1 MMLRNIRQIGMLSL
15 PILLAGAMTSLTAQ
29 AEKTLVVTSTNAA
42 ANQLLVY
49 SSEGSLLQ
57 TLATNGTGGASGNAG
72 GIAASHDLVAV
83 VNTGSQTVAIF
94 EREDRG
100 LRLVDTVGA
109 ASNPLSVAFGHGHL
123 YILGTTTIESHPISN
138 KVVSQSADGTATL
151 LHADGSAA
159 QVGVLP
165 NELIISE
172 KSNAI
177 ETIGLSGGEVV
188 GAPALVANIPANVNA
203 PFGLVTRGADAYV
216 TIAHANEISLVRHD
230 TVLTVTGSGTQS
242 APCWVALEGSY
253 LFSANSPSHSVS
265 RYVVYGEKIV
275 QDAAVIASFTGS
287 PTDIAATGTLAA
299 VVDGSAGVSR
309 LSIFGVDGNGN
320 FTLIKANTIP
330 SAANGVVILQDGE

>member
-1 MMLRNIRQIGMLSL
+1 
-15 PILLAGAMTSLTAQ
+15 
-29 AEKTLVVTSTNAA
+29 
-42 ANQLLVY
+42 
-49 SSEGSLLQ
+49 
-57 TLATNGTGGASGNAG
+57 
-72 GIAASHDLVAV
+72 
-83 VNTGSQTVAIF
+83 
-94 EREDRG
+94 
-100 LRLVDTVGA
+100 
-109 ASNPLSVAFGHGHL
+109 
-123 YILGTTTIESHPISN
+123 
-138 KVVSQSADGTATL
+138 
-151 LHADGSAA
+151 
-159 QVGVLP
+159 
-165 NELIISE
+165 
-172 KSNAI
+172 
-177 ETIGLSGGEVV
+177 
-188 GAPALVANIPANVNA
+188 VNA